1 MQEMER
7 FRMPKSSGSARWLD
21 RLLKNINND
30 REQSHQAD
38 AECRRRSAEAVR
50 QNITGLAECLT
61 GSEGFLRGQLM
72 NRWFEILGSGIG
84 ANACPRYIKNRI
96 LYITCSS
103 PIWSQEIALQQSTIL
118 ERFNACLPPEQH
130 LKKIVCKVGNISLP
144 KFSHKNSI
152 KLPPAEL
159 TEEEIRRVKLIQAE
173 SSDPKLAALLA
184 KAYAQ
189 NLLHNRQL
197 LALGAVHCE
206 KCRHIS
212 FTGSPCLECRREL
225 KEEERLQVLRLLDS
239 CPWYNY
245 SAVKQVFPRLEQS
258 DFIAYRLALASSWR
272 ENISRYIESLPDG
285 TALPE
290 DLQASMVK
298 LVALEMSK
306 PYAEITEGDV
316 KMALA
321 RRSKNGKIFSHAY
334 SRSLLENKVTK
345 TSGQQDSR

>member
-50 QNITGLAECLT
+50 QNITGLAEYLT

-152 KLPPAEL
+152 QLPPAEL

-173 SSDPKLAALLA
+173 SSDPKFASLLA
-184 KAYAQ
+184 KVYSQ
-189 NLLHNRQL
+189 NLLHNRQM
-197 LALGAVHCE
+197 LALGAEVCE

-212 FTGSPCLECRREL
+212 FTGSPCLECRRQL
-225 KEEERLQVLRLLDS
+225 KGEERLQVLRLLDS

-245 SAVKQVFPRLEQS
+245 SAVKQSFPRLELS
-258 DFIAYRLALASSWR
+258 DFITYKLALANSWR
-272 ENISRYIESLPDG
+272 ENIRRYIESLPEG
-285 TALPE
+285 AILPE
-290 DLQASMVK
+290 ALQICMIK
-298 LVALEMSK
+298 LVSLKMCKRYEDITQSDVIFALRFK
-306 PYAEITEGDV
+306 
-316 KMALA
+316 
-321 RRSKNGKIFSHAY
+321 RGKIYNYTYGQA
-334 SRSLLENKVTK
+334 LLNKK
-345 TSGQQDSR
+345 TPSSKS